1 MQPIKDDEIDN
12 TNNNDEINNNWLDT
26 ESRAHIWEIIYKRE
40 YQNLNLNDNEIKAK
54 QIIKTRLLKVYEL
67 VVIFSSLSC
76 AALVGISD
84 SNNENSNIIIIH
96 DCVRGYGI
104 VSSSLGAIVSLSSCM
119 IMSALPQQYIM
130 DFLHIFMKY
139 SNIPVFTSVFSIF
152 AMMICA
158 CLQFKSTVMWIVLPY
173 SIICFFY
180 GLLVYNSLR
189 KKMIKLIE

>member
-1 MQPIKDDEIDN
+1 MEVIKNDNIDN
-12 TNNNDEINNNWLDT
+12 NNNDEINNNWLDT
-26 ESRAHIWEIIYKRE
+26 ENRTHIWEIIYKRE
-40 YQNLNLNDNEIKAK
+40 MDNLNLNDNDIKAK

-84 SNNENSNIIIIH
+84 STNDNNTIIIIH
-96 DCVRGYGI
+96 NCVRGYGI

-119 IMSALPQQYIM
+119 IMSALPQYYIM
-130 DFLHIFMKY
+130 DFLHVFMKY

-158 CLQFKSTVMWIVLPY
+158 CLQFKSNVMWIVLPY

-180 GLLVYNSLR
+180 GLFVYNSLR